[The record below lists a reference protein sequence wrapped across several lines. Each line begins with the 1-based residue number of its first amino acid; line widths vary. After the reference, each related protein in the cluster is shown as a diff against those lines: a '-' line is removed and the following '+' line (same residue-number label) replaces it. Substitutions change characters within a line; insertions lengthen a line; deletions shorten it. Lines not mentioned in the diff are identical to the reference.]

1 MAACA
6 TTFSGMTHGPHAS
19 WLPDGDTAFR
29 RMLAAIAEAQTSV
42 RLEMYIFAAG
52 APGDQFREALRA
64 AAVRAVRVQVLVDGF
79 GAKELPADYWKT
91 VAAAGGD
98 VRVFNP
104 LSLDRIAIRNHRKLL
119 VVDDHVAVV
128 GGFNIAPEYAG
139 DGVAHGWCD
148 LGLELRGPAV
158 AALAATFDLLFAH
171 HGFRHPLLS
180 RWSRTK
186 LRRALQ
192 AHGREAVLA
201 TGPGLGPNL
210 FRRRLLEDL
219 GQARDVAIIA
229 AYFVPGLRL
238 RRALR
243 RVVRR
248 GGRVQLV
255 LAGRT
260 DVPMV
265 QAAGRAFYGGLLRA
279 GVGIAEYQPQI
290 LHAKLAIVDR
300 AVYVGS
306 ANLDARSFGI
316 NYEVVVRIED
326 ARLATEGR
334 ALMALVL
341 ARAQAIERSDWLRG
355 RTWWV
360 RLRQWGARF
369 LLTTVDPW
377 LARRQLR
384 RLV

>member
-1 MAACA
+1 M
-6 TTFSGMTHGPHAS
+6 SQVSHAS

-29 RMLAAIAEAQTSV
+29 RMLAAIAAARASV
-42 RLEMYIFAAG
+42 RLETYIFAAG
-52 APGDQFREALRA
+52 APGDLFREALRA
-64 AAVRAVRVQVLVDGF
+64 AAAREVRVQVLVDGF
-79 GAKELPADYWKT
+79 GAKDLPADYWQP

-104 LSLDRIAIRNHRKLL
+104 LALDRIVIRNHRKLL
-119 VVDDHVAVV
+119 VVDDHGAFV
-128 GGFNIAPEYAG
+128 GGFNLAPEYVG
-139 DGVAHGWCD
+139 DGVTRGWCD

-171 HGFRHPLLS
+171 HAFRHPRLG

-186 LRRALQ
+186 LRRALHV
-192 AHGREAVLA
+192 HGREVVLA
-201 TGPGLGPNL
+201 TGPGLGPNR
-210 FRRRLLEDL
+210 FRRRLLDDL
-219 GQARDVAIIA
+219 GHAREVTIIA
-229 AYFVPGLRL
+229 AYFVPGFRL

-243 RVVRR
+243 GVVRR
-248 GGRVQLV
+248 GGRVQLL

-260 DVPMV
+260 DVPLV
-265 QAAGRAFYGGLLRA
+265 QDAGRAYFGGLLRA
-279 GVGIAEYQPQI
+279 GVAIAEYQPQV

-300 AVYVGS
+300 AVYAGS

-316 NYEVVVRIED
+316 NYEVTVRIED
-326 ARLATEGR
+326 ARLAAEGR
-334 ALMALVL
+334 ALVTHFLGQ
-341 ARAQAIERSDWLRG
+341 ARVIERSEWLRG